1 LKTIIALKSLI
12 TEHEALVKMFKRQI
26 QEHESGVN
34 KMSRVIKASTET
46 NLIESSEKLEKY
58 HLMLKDALTYIP
70 QNKEYLEE
78 LQNAIKRQQSFNLK
92 KLRLKKFDEI
102 QIPSDKKLE
111 AMKIFDEFNLSDE
124 LNENEAFAIY
134 IRINNIA
141 EEDFE
146 EIKNKFLEIS
156 SDFKSMLKSIKEED
170 VADMGALNYKI
181 VILVLDLYRLVTKIK
196 DMMTPKIEKPRLE
209 SQNEEQ
215 TSGQETPVDT
225 TPTKEEQPQTTF
237 KGFPKYD
244 DWWIDELWKNPE
256 AYLALYKWKLIVSH
270 SCLTLEQ
277 KNKWRNIFQNWMFI
291 KVLLNTKKDR
301 AFAYMYAFDS
311 LIRKYGDMEEELD
324 DINIEALENIIHKII
339 FKENMVGVQKDHNL
353 VTSYLRFKKGK
364 LENK

>member
-1 LKTIIALKSLI
+1 MKTIIALNSLI

-34 KMSRVIKASTET
+34 RLSRVIKASTET
-46 NLIESSEKLEKY
+46 NLIDSSEKLEQY
-58 HLMLKDALTYIP
+58 RIMIKDAMTYIP

-78 LQNAIKRQQSFNLK
+78 LEHAIKRQQSFNLK

-102 QIPSDKKLE
+102 QIPSDKRLE
-111 AMKIFDEFNLSDE
+111 AMKIFDEFDLSE
-124 LNENEAFAIY
+124 VVSENEAFDIY
-134 IRINNIA
+134 IKTHNIS
-141 EEDFE
+141 EEDIE
-146 EIKNKFLEIS
+146 EIKSKFFEIHS
-156 SDFKSMLKSIKEED
+156 EFKSSLKNIKEED
-170 VADMGALNYKI
+170 IADMGALNYKI
-181 VILVLDLYRLVTKIK
+181 VFLVLDLYRLVTKIK
-196 DMMTPKIEKPRLE
+196 DMMTPKVERISIPTH
-209 SQNEEQ
+209 SEEQ
-215 TSGQETPVDT
+215 SNIQETPIEI
-225 TPTKEEQPQTTF
+225 TPKKEEQPQTTF

-277 KNKWRNIFQNWMFI
+277 KNKWRDVFQNWMFI

-311 LIRKYGDMEEELD
+311 LIRKYGDMEEELE